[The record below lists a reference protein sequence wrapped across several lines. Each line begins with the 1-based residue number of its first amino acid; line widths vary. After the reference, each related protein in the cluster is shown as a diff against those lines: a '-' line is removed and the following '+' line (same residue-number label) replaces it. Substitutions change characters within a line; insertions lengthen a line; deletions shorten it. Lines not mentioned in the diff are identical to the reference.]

1 MTKTRV
7 LLGAVGTAVMAYG
20 GWLLLTQATWS
31 PRYLLSLGAW
41 LAIGPP
47 AHDFLLAPTLA
58 FAGVVLTRLIPRPW
72 RTAIIAGLVA
82 TGVVLLVAVPVLTRP
97 MAGPANPGLD
107 DRNYLPGL
115 LLFIA
120 AMWALLLAATA
131 VYAWRGRPAGRAAP
145 SPRRSSGPTR

>member
-1 MTKTRV
+1 VTRTRV
-7 LLGAVGTAVMAYG
+7 LLGAVGTAVLAYG
-20 GWLLLTQATWS
+20 AWLLIEQATWS

-41 LAIGPP
+41 FAVGPP

-58 FAGVVLTRLIPRPW
+58 FAGLVLTRLLPRPW

-82 TGVVLLVAVPVLTRP
+82 TAVVLLVGVPVLTRP
-97 MAGPANPGLD
+97 MPAPPNPGLD

-120 AMWALLLAATA
+120 VMWALLLAATTL
-131 VYAWRGRPAGRAAP
+131 YAWRRRRSRRAAP
-145 SPRRSSGPTR
+145 SHHRSS